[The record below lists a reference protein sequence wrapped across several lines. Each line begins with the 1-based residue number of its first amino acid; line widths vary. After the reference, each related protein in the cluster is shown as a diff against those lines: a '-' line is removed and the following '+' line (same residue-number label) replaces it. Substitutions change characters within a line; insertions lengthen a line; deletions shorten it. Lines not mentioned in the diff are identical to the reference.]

1 MSGQLLVLRCA
12 CLALSRVAVQKA
24 GLDWHHGMGAL
35 PILPCCRGSHSG
47 SLLLA
52 PPLVPAAAAARTRC
66 VLSAPPPPASA
77 PSASTAATSV
87 FPVDIWQ
94 DSKGVCRS
102 VSAQHRQ
109 AAASTLRIRCPS
121 LPSGSRTMATCL
133 ARSPAGLPG
142 HNPCPPACSRGSSF
156 ALPSARAQR
165 CAPSGPPACPHASI
179 CCLLALL
186 ARMAGLNC
194 SLACVPHCVQC
205 SVTGGPSCK
214 VCNHSTG
221 KCRQC
226 WDNFGLSGVK
236 CKTCKDSHC
245 FQCNGDT
252 AICKQCFN
260 GFRLIKGACLEV
272 ATYYGQLVPC
282 QPEPRAWHRDPL
294 NSFITPPR
302 APRAFAVDVHISAP
316 THPTHCP
323 SVCYIVLIYVLQLP
337 CYRPHHNVGSTVHH

>member
-1 MSGQLLVLRCA
+1 MAWGTAHPALLPR
-12 CLALSRVAVQKA
+12 Q
-24 GLDWHHGMGAL
+24 
-35 PILPCCRGSHSG
+35 
-47 SLLLA
+47 
-52 PPLVPAAAAARTRC
+52 PLWFSPSSPAAGARCRC
-66 VLSAPPPPASA
+66 SKDPLCAVCTPTTGKCTKCIDGSD
-77 PSASTAATSV
+77 
-87 FPVDIWQ
+87 FRIPVDIWQ

-260 GFRLIKGACLEV
+260 GFRLIKGACLE
-272 ATYYGQLVPC
+272 
-282 QPEPRAWHRDPL
+282 
-294 NSFITPPR
+294 
-302 APRAFAVDVHISAP
+302 
-316 THPTHCP
+316 
-323 SVCYIVLIYVLQLP
+323 
-337 CYRPHHNVGSTVHH
+337 